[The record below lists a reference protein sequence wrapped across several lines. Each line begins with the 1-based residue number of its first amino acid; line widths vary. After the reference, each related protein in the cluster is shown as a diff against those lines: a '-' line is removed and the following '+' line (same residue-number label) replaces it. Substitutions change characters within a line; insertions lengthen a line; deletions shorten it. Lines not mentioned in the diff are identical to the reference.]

1 MANPLAYLR
10 GKLPF
15 FTRRSAESDSPR
27 KRGWLRPVL
36 LVLLAFVLLYY
47 PVGMYLAHEINDDVD
62 YTVPADRLLPN
73 GSRAV
78 SMATALIGR
87 ETEDTPWV
95 ANSPWFLP
103 SSALDN
109 MPNFQIGLMYAL
121 SRFAIEMT
129 DALGRSRGSSQ
140 VDADLDKASGLLKY
154 DGRIWIWEPST
165 SLMPTASAEQQYKS
179 AKKSLESYNARLNDG
194 NAVFDRRAD
203 NLIAFLDRV
212 SADLGSASAS
222 LDAQAKAS
230 NAGWFDTKAD
240 DVFYATKG
248 RLYGYYLLLRELG
261 IDFKDVIA
269 EKKVENVWQQML
281 DSLRTAAEMNPAI
294 VSNGAGDGLFVPSHL
309 EVQGFY
315 LLRART
321 QLREV
326 SNILLK

>member
-10 GKLPF
+10 DKLPS
-15 FTRRSAESDSPR
+15 FTRPGAGTQPR
-27 KRGWLRPVL
+27 RGWLRRIML
-36 LVLLAFVLLYY
+36 ILLAIVLLYY
-47 PVGMYLAHEINDDVD
+47 PVGMFLAHAINDDVQ
-62 YTVPADRLLPN
+62 YTVPADRQFPS

-87 ETEDTPWV
+87 EVEETTWV
-95 ANSPWFLP
+95 ANNPWIFP

-129 DALGRSRGSSQ
+129 DALGRTRGSSQ
-140 VDADLDKASGLLKY
+140 VDPDLDKASGLLKY
-154 DGRIWIWEPST
+154 DGRIWVWEPST
-165 SLMPTASAEQQYKS
+165 SLMPTASAEKQYLS
-179 AKKSLESYNARLNDG
+179 AKKSLESYNVRLNDG
-194 NAVFDRRAD
+194 NAVFDRRSD

-212 SADLGSASAS
+212 GADLGSASAAI
-222 LDAQAKAS
+222 DTQANAS
-230 NAGWFDTKAD
+230 DAGWFDTRAD

-261 IDFKDVIA
+261 VDFNEVIA
-269 EKKVENVWQQML
+269 EKKAENVWQQML
-281 DSLRTAAEMNPAI
+281 DSLRIAAGMDPLI
-294 VSNGAGDGLFVPSHL
+294 VSNGASDGLFVPSHL

-321 QLREV
+321 QLKEV

>member
-1 MANPLAYLR
+1 MANPLTYLR
-10 GKLPF
+10 DKLPSF
-15 FTRRSAESDSPR
+15 PRRSREGESPKPR
-27 KRGWLRPVL
+27 RWLRPL
-36 LVLLAFVLLYY
+36 LYILLAVLLLYY
-47 PVGMYLAHEINDDVD
+47 PVGMFHAHEINDDVE
-62 YTVPADRLLPN
+62 YAVPEIQQLPN

-87 ETEDTPWV
+87 EVEDAGWV
-95 ANSPWFLP
+95 ANNPWIFP

-129 DALGRSRGSSQ
+129 DALGRTRGSSQ

-154 DGRIWIWEPST
+154 DGKIWVWEPST
-165 SLMPTASAEQQYKS
+165 SLMPTAPAEKQYLS
-179 AKKSLESYNARLNDG
+179 AKSSLESYNARLNDG

-212 SADLGSASAS
+212 GADLGSASAAI
-222 LDAQAKAS
+222 DAQANAS

-261 IDFKDVIA
+261 VDFHEVIA

-281 DSLRTAAEMNPAI
+281 DSLRTAAAMDPLI
-294 VSNGAGDGLFVPSHL
+294 VSNGAGDGLLTPSHL

-326 SNILLK
+326 TNILLK

>member
-10 GKLPF
+10 GKLPS
-15 FTRRSAESDSPR
+15 FTRRSAGSDSPR

-36 LVLLAFVLLYY
+36 LALLAFVLLYY
-47 PVGMYLAHEINDDVD
+47 PVGMFLAHRINDDVD
-62 YTVPADRLLPN
+62 YAVPADQILPN

-78 SMATALIGR
+78 SIATALIGR

-222 LDAQAKAS
+222 LDARAKAS

-261 IDFKDVIA
+261 VDFKDVIA
-269 EKKVENVWQQML
+269 EKKVETVWQQML
-281 DSLRTAAEMNPAI
+281 ESLRTAAEMNPAI
-294 VSNGAGDGLFVPSHL
+294 VSNGAGDGLFTPSHL

-326 SNILLK
+326 ANILLK

>member
-1 MANPLAYLR
+1 MVNPLAYLR
-10 GKLPF
+10 AKLPF
-15 FTRRSAESDSPR
+15 LTRRSADSESPR
-27 KRGWLRPVL
+27 KRRWLRPVL
-36 LVLLAFVLLYY
+36 LVLLAILLLYY
-47 PVGMYLAHEINDDVD
+47 PVGMFLAHRINDDVQ
-62 YTVPADRLLPN
+62 YAVPADRILPK

-87 ETEDTPWV
+87 EVDDTNWV
-95 ANSPWFLP
+95 ANNPWIFP

-129 DALGRSRGSSQ
+129 DMLGRTRGSSQ

-154 DGRIWIWEPST
+154 DGKIWMWEPST
-165 SLMPTASAEQQYKS
+165 SLMPTASAEDQYRS
-179 AKKSLESYNARLNDG
+179 AKKSLESYNARLNEG
-194 NAVFDRRAD
+194 NAVFDKRAD

-212 SADLGSASAS
+212 AADLGSASAA

-248 RLYGYYLLLRELG
+248 RLYGYYMLLRELG
-261 IDFKDVIA
+261 IDFQDVIA
-269 EKKVENVWQQML
+269 EKKAENVWQQML
-281 DSLRTAAEMNPAI
+281 DSLRTAAAMDPLI
-294 VSNGAGDGLFVPSHL
+294 VSNGAGDGLFTPSHL

-326 SNILLK
+326 TNILLK